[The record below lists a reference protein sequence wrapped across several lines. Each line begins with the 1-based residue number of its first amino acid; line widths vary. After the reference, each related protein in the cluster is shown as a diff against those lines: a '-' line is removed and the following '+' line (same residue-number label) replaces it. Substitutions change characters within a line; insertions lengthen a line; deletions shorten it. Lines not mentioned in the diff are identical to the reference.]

1 MINLIPF
8 AQAEITAHLAGP
20 HGTNVTLRWVEQGG
34 STTVDVTT
42 GAVLSAT
49 PATVWEETVRGMIHY
64 VQPTT
69 GQVRQFE
76 EVSVGDALLD
86 LPPDTVVEGR
96 TELEFV
102 VDGQVWVQK
111 RVSEKLRDYWDVFI
125 GNTRLYRTVLV
136 TLKG

>member
-8 AQAEITAHLAGP
+8 AQAEIAAHLAGP
-20 HGTNVTLRWVEQGG
+20 HGSEILLRWVEQEGT
-34 STTVDVTT
+34 TTVDVTT

-49 PATVWEETVRGMIHY
+49 PATVRTESVRGMIHY

-86 LPPDTVVEGR
+86 LPATTVVEGR
-96 TELEFV
+96 AELEFV

-111 RVSEKLRDYWDVFI
+111 KLSEKLRDYWDVYV
-125 GNTRLYRTVLV
+125 GGTRLYRTVLL